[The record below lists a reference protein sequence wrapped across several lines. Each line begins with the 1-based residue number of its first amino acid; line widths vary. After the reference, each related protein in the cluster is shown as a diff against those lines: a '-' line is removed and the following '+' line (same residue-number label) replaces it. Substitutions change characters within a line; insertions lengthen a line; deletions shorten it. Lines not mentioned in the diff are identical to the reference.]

1 MSGHPVTARARR
13 LLPGWATRYRREWLP
28 RDVVAGLT
36 LAVMLVPQ
44 GMAYA
49 SLAGMP
55 PITGLYAALVALVVY
70 ALLGTSS
77 HLSFGPFALISLL
90 TAAALEPLAAGASPR
105 YVALAGALALMVGA
119 IHLVFAL
126 ARAGSIVE
134 LIAHPVVVGFTA
146 AVGIVIGL
154 SQVRDLTGVDVPR
167 SERFLEAGVAAFRG
181 LTEAHLPTLLI
192 GLTSLGLLLLAR
204 RRWPQ
209 LPMALITIVVGTVAA
224 VAFDLD
230 EAGVRLV
237 GDIPSGVPT
246 PSVPLVSLADLRSL
260 LPSAIVL
267 AVIALAG
274 NMSMAKSLAARTRER
289 VSAGRELIASGTANA
304 ASGLFGGFP
313 VSASFTRTVVVFN
326 AGAHTQL
333 AGLVAAVVLLLTL
346 LVLTP
351 LLEPLPRAI
360 LAAIVVTAVFSL
372 IDVQAARAIVRA
384 HRPDGAVMV
393 VTFLATLG
401 LGAELGL
408 LVGVVTN
415 LVVHVARQMRPALVV
430 LGRVEGTTT
439 YRNVERWSTVTDP
452 EGVILRID
460 GSLDFL
466 SVQRIT
472 GRIGDLAATRPE
484 LDWVVLVVSGVTD
497 MDTTGLHAL
506 RDLHLQLRDADV
518 VLHLATLRGKERD
531 TVERAGLW
539 NELVEGSCHADIPT
553 ALRAAGVRADA
564 PVIEPRPDERR
575 SGELL

>member
-1 MSGHPVTARARR
+1 
-13 LLPGWATRYRREWLP
+13 
-28 RDVVAGLT
+28 
-36 LAVMLVPQ
+36 
-44 GMAYA
+44 
-49 SLAGMP
+49 
-55 PITGLYAALVALVVY
+55 
-70 ALLGTSS
+70 
-77 HLSFGPFALISLL
+77 
-90 TAAALEPLAAGASPR
+90 
-105 YVALAGALALMVGA
+105 
-119 IHLVFAL
+119 
-126 ARAGSIVE
+126 
-134 LIAHPVVVGFTA
+134 
-146 AVGIVIGL
+146 
-154 SQVRDLTGVDVPR
+154 
-167 SERFLEAGVAAFRG
+167 
-181 LTEAHLPTLLI
+181 
-192 GLTSLGLLLLAR
+192 
-204 RRWPQ
+204 
-209 LPMALITIVVGTVAA
+209 
-224 VAFDLD
+224 
-230 EAGVRLV
+230 
-237 GDIPSGVPT
+237 
-246 PSVPLVSLADLRSL
+246 
-260 LPSAIVL
+260 
-267 AVIALAG
+267 
-274 NMSMAKSLAARTRER
+274 
-289 VSAGRELIASGTANA
+289 
-304 ASGLFGGFP
+304 
-313 VSASFTRTVVVFN
+313 
-326 AGAHTQL
+326 
-333 AGLVAAVVLLLTL
+333 VLLLTL

-539 NELVEGSCHADIPT
+539 SELVEGSCHADIPT